1 MYYRIPENESV
12 VKIYA
17 LWNDLPNTR
26 AAPASTYVTLLTA
39 TRRNEMLRPGTVDYS
54 RWDRL
59 KYDDNENDDGEAA
72 SASPPQAP
80 DPRGHA
86 FTDRVLPI
94 LLAHDKGLLRAL
106 GSVVPR
112 RAGAQEASNK
122 VEMVLASSLRSGPQL
137 VSALR
142 AASAANELER
152 AFALLS
158 LLNKAALSAVR
169 AVARPSETLLSVKRA
184 RVVRSINAYL
194 STAIAADEKMQAQAE
209 AS

>member
-1 MYYRIPENESV
+1 M
-12 VKIYA
+12 
-17 LWNDLPNTR
+17 
-26 AAPASTYVTLLTA
+26 
-39 TRRNEMLRPGTVDYS
+39 DYS

-59 KYDDNENDDGEAA
+59 KYDDDDENDDGDAVSASEAV

-86 FTDRVLPI
+86 FTDRVVPI